1 MELFHEMEYVYAVYV
16 YRSFSK
22 AAESMFLS
30 QSSLSLMVK
39 KAEQRIGA
47 PIFDRSSLPI
57 ALTEQGEAYIRA
69 VEQIKGIEQ
78 TFRSNVDDLNNCLS
92 GRLALGGTTLFTSYI
107 LAPRLTAFAG
117 RFPNVELILHEAG
130 TDVLQEELLSGVLDF
145 VVDNGKLDKKLFSE
159 TQILEDRLLLAVP
172 SSYEQNK
179 TVESYRLLSD
189 LDTDAAEPVPLSCFA
204 DADFLLLKQGNDT
217 RDRAD
222 ILFEQSN
229 LFPTIRLQTDH
240 QIVAYNFAAE
250 GMGCTFVSRA
260 LARRLA
266 PDKRLCFYVC
276 DPALSR
282 QTISLFTK
290 KNRLMTRAMEE
301 FLRTVLR
308 GGENA
313 KQS

>member
-16 YRSFSK
+16 YKSFSK
-22 AAESMFLS
+22 AAESMYLS

-78 TFRSNVDDLNNCLS
+78 TFRSNVDDLNHCLS

-107 LAPRLTAFAG
+107 LAQSLSAFAAHY
-117 RFPNVELILHEAG
+117 PSIDLLLHEAG
-130 TDVLQEELLSGVLDF
+130 SDVLQEELLSGTIDF
-145 VVDNGKLDKKLFSE
+145 VVDNGKLDKKLF
-159 TQILEDRLLLAVP
+159 TGTPILEDMLLLAVP
-172 SSYEQNK
+172 ASYAQNK
-179 TVESYRLLSD
+179 AAESFRLLSD
-189 LDTDAAEPVPLSCFA
+189 LAAEAAEPVPLSYFA

-222 ILFEQSN
+222 ALFEQAN
-229 LFPTIRLQTDH
+229 LFPSIRLQTDH

-260 LARRLA
+260 LVRRLA
-266 PDKRLCFYVC
+266 PDRRLCFYAC
-276 DPALSR
+276 DPALSC
-282 QTISLFTK
+282 QTISLFRK
-290 KNRLMTRAMEE
+290 KNRVMTRAMEE
-301 FLRTVLR
+301 FLRTVLQS
-308 GGENA
+308 GER
-313 KQS
+313 